1 MRADSALSHLFDDEL
16 CVATMKDG
24 TEREVRWNKESWCF
38 FFTDTETPTVCRHE
52 DIKEWRP
59 ASIRF

>member
-1 MRADSALSHLFDDEL
+1 MRADSALSHLHDDEL
-16 CVATMKDG
+16 CVVMLKDDS
-24 TEREVRWNKESWCF
+24 EREVRWSRRDWRF
-38 FFTDTETPTVCRHE
+38 YYITTDTPTVCRHE

>member
-16 CVATMKDG
+16 CIVKLADG
-24 TEREVRWNKESWCF
+24 TEHEVRWSKEDWCF
-38 FFTDTETPTVCRHE
+38 FYLDSGALCPHD
-52 DIKEWRP
+52 DIKDWRL